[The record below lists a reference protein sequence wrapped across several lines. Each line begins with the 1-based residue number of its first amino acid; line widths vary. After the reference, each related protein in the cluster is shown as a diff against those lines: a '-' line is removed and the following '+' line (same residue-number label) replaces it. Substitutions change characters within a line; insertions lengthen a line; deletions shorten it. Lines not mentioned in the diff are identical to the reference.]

1 MSAYGYIWKFVND
14 NTRIIDKKYCD
25 EAKRKA
31 NSVKVSKIY
40 QLDNNNNLIK
50 IFKSLR
56 EVERNGFSK
65 YLVSKCC
72 KHETKE
78 YENYIWLFEKEYL
91 AINA

>member
-1 MSAYGYIWKFVND
+1 MKPLQFVD
-14 NTRIIDKKYCD
+14 DTTRIINKAYCD
-25 EAKRKA
+25 EAKRKV
-31 NSVKVSKIY
+31 NLVKVSKIY
-40 QLDNNNNLIK
+40 QLDDNNNLIK

-72 KHETKE
+72 KHETEK